1 LDLLGVFPHGRIVM
15 SETVLMQAG
24 VPVEDLTGQTQ
35 VVEIYNRARTNA
47 LSTGHLQY
55 PDSDH
60 HAMCDFNVEPGGH
73 LGIDRLPLVR
83 VHFVLYM

>member
-1 LDLLGVFPHGRIVM
+1 LDLLGVFPQGRIVM

-47 LSTGHLQY
+47 L
-55 PDSDH
+55 
-60 HAMCDFNVEPGGH
+60 
-73 LGIDRLPLVR
+73 R
-83 VHFVLYM
+83 